1 MDIKQPA
8 DKYINV
14 LYFLSKK
21 NLSNGYSHKLLRLY
35 MEIDEATANNLMYY
49 LESKQLIDTKGGFGD
64 NILLSPAG
72 ISHAEKLRENKI
84 HKTIK
89 FTGCRYLESTRDA
102 VEFMYY
108 YEVIDE
114 SGTVESKT
122 IKMSISGTLSVLW
135 GAQIWSNN
143 PSGDYKNLV
152 KILLQVAKDKII
164 EKMKEGTLNTHE
176 EVLMLSNAYPKECLY
191 NPDNLIDVANAEFEA
206 EMGQKVL
213 SEEIKENKLAASI
226 IEVRDNI
233 NAIFHSAHK
242 EKLLI
247 LVQERNLLDFF
258 KSANSVEEFSHRMA
272 SLGHIAP
279 NLNAPVL
286 QSILNEKDT
295 QIKSIGLLEKYL
307 VSIGK
312 PNKDII
318 LVLRNIN
325 RVRQSYPVHSDLAGT
340 AEALAYFN
348 INYPIKDYE
357 DAWTKLLN
365 AYLTS
370 LNQLC
375 DILIET
381 YLTKSKP

>member
-1 MDIKQPA
+1 MDIKQPG
-8 DKYINV
+8 DKYINT
-14 LYFLSKK
+14 LYFLTKK
-21 NLSNGYSHKLLRLY
+21 NFSKGYSHKLLRRYL
-35 MEIDEATANNLMYY
+35 EIDEDTANNLMYY
-49 LESKQLIDTKGGFGD
+49 LASKQLIDTQGGFGD

-72 ISHAEKLRENKI
+72 ITQAERLRENKI
-84 HKTIK
+84 YKTIK
-89 FTGCRYLESTRDA
+89 FSGCMYLESTRDA
-102 VEFMYY
+102 IEFMYY
-108 YEVIDE
+108 YDIIDE
-114 SGTVESKT
+114 SGVVESKT
-122 IKMSISGTLSVLW
+122 IKMSISGTLSVIW
-135 GAQIWSNN
+135 GAQIWSSN
-143 PSGDYKNLV
+143 PSGDYKNLI
-152 KILLQVAKDKII
+152 KILLQVAKDKIT
-164 EKMKEGTLNTHE
+164 EKLKEGTLNNHE
-176 EVLMLSNAYPKECLY
+176 EVLMLSNAYPKDCPY
-191 NPDNLIDVANAEFEA
+191 IPDNLIDVINAEFEV
-206 EMGQKVL
+206 EMGNKIL
-213 SEEIKENKLAASI
+213 SEEIKENKLAALI

-258 KSANSVEEFSHRMA
+258 KSANSVEEFSHRIA

-279 NLNAPVL
+279 NLNANIL

-307 VSIGK
+307 ESIGK
-312 PNKDII
+312 QNKDII

-340 AEALAYFN
+340 ADTLAYFN
-348 INYPIKDYE
+348 IGYPIKDYE

-375 DILIET
+375 DILVET
-381 YLTKSKP
+381 YLTKNK